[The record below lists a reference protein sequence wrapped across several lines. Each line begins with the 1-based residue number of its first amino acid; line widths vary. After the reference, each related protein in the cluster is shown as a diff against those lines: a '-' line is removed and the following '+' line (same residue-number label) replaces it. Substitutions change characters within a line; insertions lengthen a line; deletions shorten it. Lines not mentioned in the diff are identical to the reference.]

1 LIFIIDFFKSLAII
15 EIADRKKG
23 NIEMERLS
31 TFIAMEESELMQ
43 SIKFNLEK
51 SNDFIVK
58 GIASNGTDC
67 LNYLNL
73 KQCDLLIIDLM
84 LPEIDGI
91 GVLTRL
97 KELHKNNYKKVVCIA
112 HFANPMI
119 CQILE
124 KLDVDYCFK
133 APFEINYFMNTLKYI
148 ITNENIKNE
157 SIHNESEKYQK
168 VKIENEITE
177 ILHEVGIPAHIKG
190 YMYLR
195 TAILT
200 TYYNIDILGQVTK
213 VLYPDIARA
222 YNTTSSRVERAIRH
236 AIEVAWNRG
245 NTDAIDDI
253 FGYTV
258 SAVKSKPTNSE
269 FIAMIADKLRL
280 AHKTDHVR
288 RENILSHKD
297 YMVK

>member
-1 LIFIIDFFKSLAII
+1 MK
-15 EIADRKKG
+15 
-23 NIEMERLS
+23 
-31 TFIAMEESELMQ
+31 TFIAVEQQELLE

-51 SNDFIVK
+51 TKQFEVIGCAN
-58 GIASNGTDC
+58 NGTDC
-67 LNYLNL
+67 LNYMNQR
-73 KQCDLLIIDLM
+73 KCDLLIIDLM
-84 LPEIDGI
+84 LSEIDGI
-91 GVLTRL
+91 GVLNHL
-97 KELHKNNYKKVVCIA
+97 KELHKNNYQHVVCVTQ
-112 HFANPMI
+112 FTNQTI
-119 CQILE
+119 CNMLE
-124 KLDVDYCFK
+124 DLNVDYCFK
-133 APFEINYFMNTLKYI
+133 YPFDMQHFVQSILYI
-148 ITNENIKNE
+148 TANENHKE
-157 SIHNESEKYQK
+157 YLLDSDESEKYKK

-213 VLYPDIARA
+213 VLYPDIARM

-245 NTDAIDDI
+245 NTDAIDEI

-258 SAVKSKPTNSE
+258 SAIKAKPTNSE

-280 AHKTDHVR
+280 AHKTNHVR
-288 RENILSHKD
+288 KESVYNYKN
-297 YMVK
+297 YMLK

>member
-1 LIFIIDFFKSLAII
+1 MDKLK
-15 EIADRKKG
+15 
-23 NIEMERLS
+23 
-31 TFIAMEESELMQ
+31 TFIAMEHSELFET
-43 SIKFNLEK
+43 IKLNLENSK
-51 SNDFIVK
+51 EFHVVGVSK
-58 GIASNGTDC
+58 NGTDC
-67 LNYLNL
+67 LNYLNQ
-73 KQCDLLIIDLM
+73 KTCDVLIIDLM

-91 GVLTRL
+91 GVLTKLR
-97 KELHKNNYKKVVCIA
+97 EFNKKSYTNVICISN
-112 HFANPMI
+112 FVNPVI
-119 CQILE
+119 CQMLE
-124 KLDVDYCFK
+124 KLEVNYCFK
-133 APFEINYFMNTLKYI
+133 VPFEMNYFMNTLKF
-148 ITNENIKNE
+148 ITSPVEINNQILPETELK
-157 SIHNESEKYQK
+157 KYQK

-213 VLYPDIARA
+213 VLYPDIARK

-280 AHKTDHVR
+280 AHKADHIVK
-288 RENILSHKD
+288 ENIYTHKD
-297 YMVK
+297 YMLK

>member
-1 LIFIIDFFKSLAII
+1 MK
-15 EIADRKKG
+15 
-23 NIEMERLS
+23 
-31 TFIAMEESELMQ
+31 TFIAVEQRDLLE
-43 SIKFNLEK
+43 SIKLNLEK
-51 SNDFIVK
+51 LNDFHVV
-58 GIASNGTDC
+58 GTAYNGTDC
-67 LNYLNL
+67 LNFLN
-73 KQCDLLIIDLM
+73 QRSCDLLIIDLM
-84 LPEIDGI
+84 LSEIDGF

-97 KELHKNNYKKVVCIA
+97 KEMRKNSYKKVVCITQ
-112 HFANPMI
+112 FTNQTMFNM
-119 CQILE
+119 LE
-124 KLDVDYCFK
+124 SLEVDYCFK
-133 APFEINYFMNTLKYI
+133 HPFNMHHFMQSIQYIMTPQEFEKRTLDNDETQKY
-148 ITNENIKNE
+148 K
-157 SIHNESEKYQK
+157 K

-200 TYYNIDILGQVTK
+200 TYYNIEILGQVTK
-213 VLYPDIARA
+213 ILYPDIARL

-280 AHKTDHVR
+280 AHKTDSVKQ
-288 RENILSHKD
+288 ESIYNYKN
-297 YMVK
+297 YMMK

>member
-1 LIFIIDFFKSLAII
+1 
-15 EIADRKKG
+15 
-23 NIEMERLS
+23 MEKIKVFL
-31 TFIAMEESELMQ
+31 AMEKSDLSE
-43 SIKFNLEK
+43 SIKSSLDK
-51 SNDFIVK
+51 SNKYQMI
-58 GIASNGTDC
+58 GMANNGTDC

-73 KQCDLLIIDLM
+73 KKCDVLIIDLM

-91 GVLTRL
+91 GVLTKL
-97 KELHKNNYKKVVCIA
+97 KELNKKNYSKVLCVSNFI
-112 HFANPMI
+112 NPTMYHM
-119 CQILE
+119 LE
-124 KLDVDYCFK
+124 KLKVNYCFK
-133 APFEINYFMNTLKYI
+133 APFEMNYFMNTLNYIVSPETLENDILSDNELKKYKK
-148 ITNENIKNE
+148 IKL
-157 SIHNESEKYQK
+157 
-168 VKIENEITE
+168 ENEITE

-213 VLYPDIARA
+213 VLYPDIARM

-245 NTDAIDDI
+245 NTDAIDEI

-258 SAVKSKPTNSE
+258 SASKSKPTNSE

-280 AHKTDHVR
+280 AHKSDR
-288 RENILSHKD
+288 IIKENVFSQHN
-297 YMVK
+297 YMIK